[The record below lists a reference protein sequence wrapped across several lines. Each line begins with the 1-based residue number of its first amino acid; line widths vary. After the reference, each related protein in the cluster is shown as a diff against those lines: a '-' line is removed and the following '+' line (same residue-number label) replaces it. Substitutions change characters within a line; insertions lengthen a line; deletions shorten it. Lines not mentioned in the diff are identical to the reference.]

1 MLIGEVARH
10 TGLSNRMLRHYDSL
24 GLVRPTG
31 RTSGGYREYS
41 DADLERLMHVE
52 SLRSLGLSLREV
64 RLALDDPEFAPD
76 SLMDRLVALR
86 NDVGRLVDDTKAR
99 MAADAQLL
107 ERLQH
112 VRATGAA
119 DWSSVL
125 GVIGLLRAVQSE
137 HAALRQQAALLAG
150 EVGVS
155 GDSLA
160 DALLAET
167 DPNVAGAL
175 RWALAQRP
183 GGIERLATSA
193 SDPDPSIRRRAVTAL
208 AAVDETPEVAS
219 VLRGLL
225 DDPDTVVRRIAA
237 LTLGRRGFAAAV
249 DALVELIAAGDRD
262 VEAAEILAG
271 HEAHRERIV
280 DLLVDRLG
288 ADPDAAVR
296 SRLVQALAEI
306 PGTAS
311 TSALQVYIHD
321 ADDMVARTAVVILDQ
336 RPVD

>member
-1 MLIGEVARH
+1 MLIGEVAQH
-10 TGLSNRMLRHYDSL
+10 TGLSSRMLRHYDSL

-31 RTSGGYREYS
+31 RTPGGYREYS

-64 RLALDDPEFAPD
+64 GRALDDPEFAPD
-76 SLMDRLVALR
+76 TLMDRLI
-86 NDVGRLVDDTKAR
+86 DDTKAR

-107 ERLQH
+107 ARLQD
-112 VRATGAA
+112 VRRAGPSE
-119 DWSSVL
+119 WSAVL
-125 GVIGLLRAVQSE
+125 GVVNLLRAVESE
-137 HAALRQQAALLAG
+137 NAAHRQTAAMLAG
-150 EVGVS
+150 EVRVS
-155 GDSLA
+155 GESLA
-160 DALLAET
+160 DALLKEP

-183 GGIERLATSA
+183 GGIDRLAEGA
-193 SDPDPSIRRRAVTAL
+193 ANPDPAIRRRAVTAL
-208 AAVDETPEVAS
+208 AAVEETPQVRSILDE
-219 VLRGLL
+219 LL
-225 DDPDTVVRRIAA
+225 DDSDAAVRRIAA
-237 LTLGRRGFAAAV
+237 LTLGRRGVAAAV

>member
-10 TGLSNRMLRHYDSL
+10 TGLSSRMLRHYDTL

-41 DADLERLMHVE
+41 EADLERLMHVE

-64 RLALDDPEFAPD
+64 GRALDEPGFAPD
-76 SLMDRLVALR
+76 TLMDRLVE
-86 NDVGRLVDDTKAR
+86 DTKAR

-107 ERLQH
+107 ARLQD
-112 VRATGAA
+112 VRGAGPSE
-119 DWSSVL
+119 WSAVL
-125 GVIGLLRAVQSE
+125 GVVSLLRAVESDN
-137 HAALRQQAALLAG
+137 AAHRQTAAILAG
-150 EVGVS
+150 EVRVS
-155 GDSLA
+155 GESLA
-160 DALLAET
+160 DALLKEP

-183 GGIERLATSA
+183 GGIDRLSEGAA
-193 SDPDPSIRRRAVTAL
+193 DRDPAIRRRAVTAL
-208 AAVDETPEVAS
+208 AAIEETAQVRSILEK
-219 VLRGLL
+219 LL
-225 DDPDTVVRRIAA
+225 DDSDPAVRRTAA
-237 LTLGRRGFAAAV
+237 LTLGRRGATVAV
-249 DALVELIAAGDRD
+249 DALVELIGAGDRD

-306 PGTAS
+306 PGTAA
-311 TSALQVYIHD
+311 TSALQKYVCD
-321 ADDMVARTAVVILDQ
+321 SDQMVARTAIVILDR
-336 RPVD
+336 RPQD

>member
-76 SLMDRLVALR
+76 SLMD
-86 NDVGRLVDDTKAR
+86 RLVDDTKAR

-183 GGIERLATSA
+183 GGVDRLVDAA
-193 SDPDPSIRRRAVTAL
+193 SDPEPMIRRRAVTAL

-237 LTLGRRGFAAAV
+237 LTLGRRGVAAAV

>member
-64 RLALDDPEFAPD
+64 GLALDDPEFAPD
-76 SLMDRLVALR
+76 SLMD
-86 NDVGRLVDDTKAR
+86 RLVDDTKAR

-112 VRATGAA
+112 VRATGPS

-137 HAALRQQAALLAG
+137 DAALRQQAALLAG

-183 GGIERLATSA
+183 GGVERLATGA

-237 LTLGRRGFAAAV
+237 LTLGRRGVAAAV